1 MKTYSE
7 TLEWLF
13 AQLPMFQ
20 RVGAVAYKSD
30 LSNTHALCAYLQH
43 PERGLRCLH
52 IAGTNGKGSTSHMLA
67 SILQEAGYN
76 VGLYTSPHL
85 VDFRERIRIN
95 RQPISEEWV
104 CAWVDRHQQA
114 LESMGLSFFEMTV
127 GMAFH
132 AFRGQSG
139 LPDAP
144 GPIDVAVVEVGMGGR
159 LDSTNV
165 VVPDVSVI
173 TNIGFDHMQFLGD
186 TLVKIAGEKAGIIK
200 PGIPVVVGERH
211 PETVPVFLARAAEA
225 RSEVFWAESEF
236 PEGFPLPECGLKGPY
251 QAKNIRTVLSVLK
264 RLESLP
270 FYRRIDLG
278 SIERGLLNVVENTG
292 LLGRWQV
299 LGERPR
305 MIADTAHNEHGL
317 RPVLAQLEREPQR
330 ALRIVW
336 GMVAD
341 KDSSGILSLLPGTAV
356 YYFCRPNLPRGKNA
370 DELQAEAAQYGLSGQ
385 AFPSVRSALA
395 QAQSDA
401 HPDDL
406 IYIGGSTFVVA
417 EVL

>member
-1 MKTYSE
+1 MKTYPE

-30 LSNTHALCAYLQH
+30 LSNTHALCDYLEH
-43 PERGLRCLH
+43 PESGLRCLH

-85 VDFRERIRIN
+85 VDFRERIRVN
-95 RQPISEEWV
+95 GQPISEEWV
-104 CAWVDRHQQA
+104 CAWVDRHQKA

-127 GMAFH
+127 GMAFD
-132 AFRGQSG
+132 AFRGNTG
-139 LPDAP
+139 LPGAP
-144 GPIDVAVVEVGMGGR
+144 LSVEVAVVEVGMGGR

-173 TNIGFDHMQFLGD
+173 TNIGYDHVQFLGD
-186 TLVKIAGEKAGIIK
+186 TLEKIAGEKAGIIK
-200 PGIPVVVGERH
+200 AGIPVVVGERH
-211 PETVPVFLARAAEA
+211 PETEPVFVARAAENDSA
-225 RSEVFWAESEF
+225 LFWAESEF

-251 QAKNIRTVLSVLK
+251 QAKNLRTVLSVLK
-264 RLESLP
+264 RLEPIP
-270 FYRRIDLG
+270 FYRRIDRG
-278 SIERGLLNVVENTG
+278 SIERGLLKVVENTG
-292 LLGRWQV
+292 LLGRWQI
-299 LGERPR
+299 LSENPR
-305 MIADTAHNEHGL
+305 TIADTAHNEHGL
-317 RPVLAQLEREPQR
+317 RPVLAQLEREPHR
-330 ALRIVW
+330 TLRMVW
-336 GMVAD
+336 GMVSD
-341 KDSSGILSLLPGTAV
+341 KDSSGILSLLPRTAV

-370 DELQAEAAQYGLSGQ
+370 DELQTEAAHYGLTGQ
-385 AFPSVRSALA
+385 AYPSVRSALD
-395 QAQSDA
+395 QARSDA
-401 HPDDL
+401 HPGDL